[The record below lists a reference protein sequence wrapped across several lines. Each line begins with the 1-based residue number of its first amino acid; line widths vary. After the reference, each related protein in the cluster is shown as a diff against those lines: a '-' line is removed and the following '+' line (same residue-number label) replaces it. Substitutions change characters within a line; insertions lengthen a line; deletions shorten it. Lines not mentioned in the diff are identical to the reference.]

1 MSLFRIASPGI
12 PLYFSNS
19 MKSFP
24 AFASALFLLSLL
36 SSCTTAAK
44 PKVDPYAYLTIS
56 GTIDGSDKFTFTQD
70 GVKWTHL
77 HWSEPDD
84 MTFQG
89 TPWNN
94 PRKTPAKWAD
104 FAHLDLPHAR
114 IVRRQGRDVV
124 ALEPS
129 TSGFTLY
136 LADSPNGAGNYSVTI
151 AIPKPPKK

>member
-1 MSLFRIASPGI
+1 
-12 PLYFSNS
+12 
-19 MKSFP
+19 MKSLP
-24 AFASALFLLSLL
+24 AIASALFLLVVL

-44 PKVDPYAYLTIS
+44 PPVDPYEYLTIS
-56 GTIDGSDKFTFTQD
+56 GSIDGSDKFTFTQV
-70 GVKWTHL
+70 GVNWEHL

-89 TPWNN
+89 TAWTN

-114 IVRRQGRDVV
+114 IVRRKGRDVV
-124 ALEPS
+124 ALEPT

-136 LADSPNGAGNYSVTI
+136 LADSPNGAGNYSATI
-151 AIPKPPKK
+151 AIPKQAKK